1 MTEWDGRERFSRV
14 IEYIE
19 SNLFGELT
27 LESVA
32 ASACLSVYHFHRMF
46 QALFGDPVMEYIR
59 NRRLDAGA
67 SLLTETDE
75 KILEIALRCRFE
87 SHEAFIRA
95 FRRRYG
101 MTPGAFRKRAPVF
114 ARYPAAALK
123 TRLDGAD
130 RPAGLDEPYLERRD
144 EFEVAGIEGEVRFY
158 GYRVAVE
165 AIRLWRRFFRELRG
179 LSGIVP
185 GRLYGIGRSAAVG
198 RLEEGGS
205 YLYMACAEVTPD
217 RTLPDGFSVRTI
229 PAALYAVFRYAG
241 PVRTVRDVHA
251 WIYRSWLPASGYRPV
266 HDFAFE
272 RFPAANR
279 RDGAE
284 TFLEVCLP
292 VESGP
297 VPCRS

>member
-165 AIRLWRRFFRELRG
+165 AIRLWRTVLQGTPRSLRHRPRPAVRYRPVRGRGPARGRRQLSVHG
-179 LSGIVP
+179 LRRSDSGPHAP
-185 GRLYGIGRSAAVG
+185 GRLLGQDDSGSAV
-198 RLEEGGS
+198 R
-205 YLYMACAEVTPD
+205 
-217 RTLPDGFSVRTI
+217 GF
-229 PAALYAVFRYAG
+229 
-241 PVRTVRDVHA
+241 PVRGSGENRARCPRMD
-251 WIYRSWLPASGYRPV
+251 LPLMASGFR
-266 HDFAFE
+266 
-272 RFPAANR
+272 
-279 RDGAE
+279 
-284 TFLEVCLP
+284 L
-292 VESGP
+292 
-297 VPCRS
+297 